1 MISLA
6 EKEFNNQTEILKKK
20 RKKERFEE
28 ALVEL
33 GPEKLVGLEP
43 DLVLS

>member
-20 RKKERFEE
+20 KRKKDLR
-28 ALVEL
+28 
-33 GPEKLVGLEP
+33 KLW
-43 DLVLS
+43 

>member
-6 EKEFNNQTEILKKK
+6 EKEFNNQTEILKK